1 MSVQDRNLERWN
13 KWFDSVSQ
21 DLVDLHYNRA
31 IYREIGHMVD
41 VNPEIQ
47 RPSSFFRFL
56 RNTYVMTQL
65 ILVRRQAAGVWQGDS
80 EDKRSISF
88 ARLLLNISKHPE
100 EISRQRF
107 YGLFAGEGRST
118 AQMDRMLEAA
128 GVKPTEDALDYEM
141 VKKDLNLLTVTTKQ
155 LKGYADK
162 MVAHVDTDGW
172 TQSVPTFGELDD
184 AIDFLGNLGS
194 RYSILLR
201 GREVKSFEPIIPPT
215 WKSVFTVA
223 WIPSGSHAKRK

>member
-1 MSVQDRNLERWN
+1 MSVEEPNIEKWN
-13 KWFDSVSQ
+13 GWLDAIRR

-47 RPSSFFRFL
+47 KPSSFFRFL
-56 RNTYVMTQL
+56 RNAYVMTQL
-65 ILVRRQAAGVWQGDS
+65 ILVRRQAAGVRQGDS

-107 YGLFAGEGRST
+107 YGLFAGEGRRK

-128 GVKPTEDALDYEM
+128 GVKPTEDALDYGM
-141 VKKDLNLLTVTTKQ
+141 VKDDLDSLKVTTKK

-172 TQSVPTFGELDD
+172 TEPVPTFGELDD
-184 AIDFLGNLGS
+184 AIDFLGHLGS

-201 GREVKSFEPIIPPT
+201 GLETKSFEPIIAPT
-215 WKSVFTVA
+215 WKDVFTVA
-223 WIPSGSHAKRK
+223 WIPNGPRSKRQ